1 MVERL
6 RIARLGAR
14 GDGVADSAAG
24 AVYVPYALPGE
35 IVEVEP
41 WPAHADRRHL
51 TKVEVA
57 SAERIA
63 PVCGHFGVCG
73 GCALQHVAGARY
85 REWKRGLV
93 VAALARAG
101 VDAPVDDLIDAHGE
115 GRRRAVFH
123 ARRNSRD
130 VLEVGFAALKAH
142 HVVPIDRCPVLA
154 PALSGALPTARD
166 IAEVLA
172 STRKPLDIQVTA
184 ADAGLDADVRGS
196 GPLTAAQTTA
206 LAQVAER
213 RNLVRLT
220 RHGEI
225 VAQRTPPVLTI
236 GRAEVVLPP
245 GAFLQATTAGEAVLA
260 RLVALHCRDAK
271 AVADLF
277 CGAGPF
283 ALRLAERARVTAIDS
298 DPDAL
303 AALRRA
309 AAGTAGLKPVTAQQR
324 DLFRYPLGRSE
335 LKAFE
340 AVVFDPPRQ
349 GALAQARELAAS
361 GVPSVAAVSCDPASF
376 ARDARIL
383 LEGDYRLVRV
393 IPVDQFLF
401 SAHVELVAHF
411 EK

>member
-6 RIARLGAR
+6 LIARLGAR
-14 GDGVADSAAG
+14 GEGVADTVAG
-24 AVYVPYALPGE
+24 AVYVPHALPGE

-41 WPAHADRRHL
+41 WLGHADRRRL
-51 TKVEVA
+51 TKVEIA
-57 SAERIA
+57 SPERIT

-73 GCALQHVAGARY
+73 GCALQHLATARY
-85 REWKRGLV
+85 RDWKRGLV

-123 ARRNSRD
+123 ARRSGRD

-142 HVVPIDRCPVLA
+142 HVVPIERCPILA

-184 ADAGLDADVRGS
+184 TDSGLDVDVRGS

-206 LAQVAER
+206 LAQVVDR

-220 RHGEI
+220 RHGEL
-225 VAQRTPPVLTI
+225 VAQRTPPVLAI
-236 GRAEVVLPP
+236 GRAQVVLPP
-245 GAFLQATTAGEAVLA
+245 GAFLQATTAGEVILA
-260 RLVALHCRDAK
+260 RFVALHCQNAK
-271 AVADLF
+271 TVADLF
-277 CGAGPF
+277 SGVGPF

-298 DPDAL
+298 DAEAV

-309 AAGTAGLKPVTAQQR
+309 AAGTAELKPVTAQQR
-324 DLFRYPLGRSE
+324 DLFRYPLARTE
-335 LKAFE
+335 LKGFQ

-349 GALAQARELAAS
+349 GAQAQARELAAS
-361 GVPSVAAVSCDPASF
+361 GVARVAAVSCNPASF
-376 ARDARIL
+376 ARDVRIL
-383 LEGDYRLVRV
+383 LDGGYRLVRV

>member
-6 RIARLGAR
+6 RIIQLGAR
-14 GDGVADSAAG
+14 GEGVADSAAG
-24 AVYVPYALPGE
+24 AIYVPYALPGE

-41 WPAHADRRHL
+41 WPAHTDRRHL
-51 TKVEVA
+51 IKVEVA

-73 GCALQHVAGARY
+73 GCALQHLAGARY
-85 REWKRGLV
+85 RDWKRGLV

-123 ARRNSRD
+123 ARRSARD

-154 PALSGALPTARD
+154 PALSSALPTAWD

-225 VAQRTPPVLTI
+225 IAQRTPPVLTI

-283 ALRLAERARVTAIDS
+283 ALRLAERARVTAIDN

>member
-184 ADAGLDADVRGS
+184 ADAGL
-196 GPLTAAQTTA
+196 
-206 LAQVAER
+206 ER

-245 GAFLQATTAGEAVLA
+245 GTFLQATTAGEAVLA

-277 CGAGPF
+277 CGVGPF

>member
-1 MVERL
+1 MVDRL
-6 RIARLGAR
+6 LIARLGAR
-14 GDGVADSAAG
+14 GEGVADTAAG

-35 IVEVEP
+35 IVDVEP
-41 WPAHADRRHL
+41 WPGHADRRHL

-57 SAERIA
+57 SPERIA

-73 GCALQHVAGARY
+73 GCALQHLVSARY
-85 REWKRGLV
+85 RDWKRGLV

-123 ARRNSRD
+123 ARRSARD

-142 HVVPIDRCPVLA
+142 HVVPIDRCPILA
-154 PALSGALPTARD
+154 PALSGALPTAWD

-184 ADAGLDADVRGS
+184 TDAGLDVDVRGS
-196 GPLTAAQTTA
+196 GALSAAQTTA
-206 LAQVAER
+206 LAQVVDR

-220 RHGEI
+220 RHAEL
-225 VAQRTPPVLTI
+225 VAHRTPPVLTI

-245 GAFLQATTAGEAVLA
+245 GAFLQATAAGEAILA
-260 RLVALHCRDAK
+260 RLVALHCRDAET
-271 AVADLF
+271 VADLF
-277 CGAGPF
+277 CGVGPF

-298 DPDAL
+298 DADAL
-303 AALRRA
+303 ASLRRA
-309 AAGTAGLKPVTAQQR
+309 AARTAGLKPVTPQQR
-324 DLFRYPLGRSE
+324 DLFRYPLGRTE

-349 GALAQARELAAS
+349 GAQAQARELAAS
-361 GVPSVAAVSCDPASF
+361 AVPSVAAVSCNPASF

-383 LEGDYRLVRV
+383 LEGGYRLVQV

-401 SAHVELVAHF
+401 SAHVELVGHF